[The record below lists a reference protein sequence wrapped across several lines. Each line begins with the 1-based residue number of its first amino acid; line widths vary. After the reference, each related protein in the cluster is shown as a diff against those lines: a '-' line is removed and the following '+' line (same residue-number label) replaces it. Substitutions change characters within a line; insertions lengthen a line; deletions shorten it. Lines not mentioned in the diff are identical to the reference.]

1 MAACGQLRSLAA
13 CASIF
18 KPSDRDYVCWR
29 RRLRVIP
36 KTPLAERP
44 PTWLEMESVKP
55 PAVASEITSLGSD
68 ALRRNYSDMVIKLSP
83 NRDGMRL
90 RDILAI
96 ASGAAHRGRRA

>member
-1 MAACGQLRSLAA
+1 
-13 CASIF
+13 
-18 KPSDRDYVCWR
+18 VNT
-29 RRLRVIP
+29 

-55 PAVASEITSLGSD
+55 LAVASEITSLGPD
-68 ALRRNYSDMVIKLSP
+68 ALRRNYSDLVIRLSP

-96 ASGAAHRGRRA
+96 ASGSAHRSRRA